1 MTVFLEIVIEQGP
14 TFNTTITVE
23 DTAAAAIDLYDY
35 TANSM
40 MCKL

>member
-1 MTVFLEIVIEQGP
+1 MAAFSEIVIEQGP

-23 DTAAAAIDLYDY
+23 DTAAAIDLYDY